1 MRTTKTFLLII
12 ALLVAISLKAQLKV
26 LGGGRVGIGTNDVS
40 VYKLHVNAPND
51 VMALKLRNTI
61 YNWGHISQAEVNGAL
76 TCAWVVRYN
85 NKDNFYVTGGG
96 LSVAK
101 LGFWTSSDLNLKE
114 NIITVNDALNKIKLL
129 RGVYFNYKTELLHD
143 SAMGGTIIAADLKRY
158 MGLIAQEVEPI
169 IPEVV
174 ITDNTGRKSVAYQN
188 LIGLL
193 IEGMKDQQNQI
204 ELLTNQVSI
213 CCGYSSAAFKNYI
226 KNGKDSTLIDSLKI
240 KTPLTGGGLG
250 KGGNTTGV
258 ETNEDIYG
266 NKLFQNNPNP
276 FNQNTTINFEIIKPF
291 SKATLYVYNYQ
302 GEQLKSF
309 DIYTT
314 GKGCIN
320 IKASDFK
327 SGIYFYDLIVDNAS
341 VGTKK
346 MILTQ

>member
-1 MRTTKTFLLII
+1 MKTTKIILIVATFF
-12 ALLVAISLKAQLKV
+12 VANSLKAQLKV

-40 VYKLHVNAPND
+40 FFKLHVNAPND

-85 NKDNFYVTGGG
+85 NKDNFFVTGGG
-96 LSVAK
+96 LSIAK
-101 LGFWTSSDLNLKE
+101 LGFWTSSDVNLKE

-129 RGVYFNYKTELLHD
+129 RGVYFNYKTEQLHD

-213 CCGYSSAAFKNYI
+213 CCGYSPAAFKNYI
-226 KNGKDSTLIDSLKI
+226 KNGKDTTLVDTLKI
-240 KTPLTGGGLG
+240 KSPLTGGSLG

-258 ETNEDIYG
+258 ETNEDSYG

-276 FNQNTTINFEIIKPF
+276 FNQNTTINFEIVKPF

-302 GEQLKSF
+302 GEQLKAF
-309 DIYTT
+309 EIYTT
-314 GKGCIN
+314 GKGSIN
-320 IKASDFK
+320 IKGSDFK
-327 SGIYFYDLIVDNAS
+327 AGIYLYDLIVDNNS